1 MVNLRAARRLVRT
14 GLAAFAFRF
23 LVVLAPFVVLVAVWE
38 AWFRTHESL
47 FVPPMSDI
55 FERFRDDWLSGPWT
69 KLFLSERFFD
79 DVGPS
84 VGRALGGWAL
94 AGVLGIAIGVLMG
107 RWRDGAAFLT
117 PLIRF
122 GMALPSVALLPVFMV
137 LFGLGDDMKR
147 YLIAFGAIWP
157 ILLNTLDGVRS
168 IDPTVLR
175 TSRVLRLSR
184 RTFVAKVLLP
194 ASAPQIFAG
203 LRISLGISLILMVV
217 SEMFASS
224 DGIGFGIITAQRTFR
239 TLDMWS
245 GILLLGL
252 LGVALNRVLLYV
264 ERHVLRWH
272 RGARKVEI

>member
-38 AWFRTHESL
+38 VWFRTHESL